1 MKYFKKSLIV
11 LLLPLVA
18 FTVAHKFYVSVTN
31 ISYSEKDRSLQ
42 ITSRIFIDDFEEVL
56 LERFGFESHL
66 ATDTESK
73 QANEYIEKYLK
84 TKFLMFIDG
93 EQRQYNFLGKKYDND
108 IMICY
113 LEVLELDIDEVKTI
127 EVQNELLTDL
137 FDEQQNV
144 VHFKI
149 KGKKKSFVLIKEN
162 NKGMLNL

>member
-1 MKYFKKSLIV
+1 MKYFKKSLFV
-11 LLLPLVA
+11 LLLPLLA

-31 ISYSEKDRSLQ
+31 ISYSDKDRSIQ
-42 ITSRIFIDDFEEVL
+42 ITSRIFIDDFENVL
-56 LERFGFESHL
+56 QERYGIETHL
-66 ATDTESK
+66 ATDAETSL
-73 QANEYIEKYLK
+73 ANEYIEKYLR
-84 TKFLMFIDG
+84 TKFLMFVDG
-93 EQRQYNFLGKKYDND
+93 EKEDYIFLGKKYDND

-113 LEVLELDIDEVKTI
+113 LEIPEVPIAEVKSL

-144 VHFKI
+144 VHFKV